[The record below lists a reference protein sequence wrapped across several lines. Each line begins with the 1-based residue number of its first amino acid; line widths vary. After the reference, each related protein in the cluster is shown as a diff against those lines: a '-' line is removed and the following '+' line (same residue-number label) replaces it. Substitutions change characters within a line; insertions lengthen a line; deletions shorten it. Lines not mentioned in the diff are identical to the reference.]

1 MSHQHLA
8 RPVVKLM
15 ETAKT
20 SSRSNAVLHHAP
32 EAFDGIEVMPTM
44 GG

>member
-8 RPVVKLM
+8 RTLIKLM

-32 EAFDGIEVMPTM
+32 EAFDRIEVMPTM
-44 GG
+44 GW